1 MLENMQRGI
10 LRPDLEKDDL
20 IEILREN
27 NRLLKANNDA
37 LLRIED
43 KLRKIAFNTN
53 C

>member
-1 MLENMQRGI
+1 MQRGT
-10 LRPDLEKDDL
+10 LRQDLGKPDLAD
-20 IEILREN
+20 ILLEN
-27 NRLLKANNDA
+27 NRLLKANTEV

>member
-1 MLENMQRGI
+1 MQRGT
-10 LRPDLEKDDL
+10 LRQEEKVDLA
-20 IEILREN
+20 EILLEN
-27 NRLLKANNDA
+27 NRLLKANTEV